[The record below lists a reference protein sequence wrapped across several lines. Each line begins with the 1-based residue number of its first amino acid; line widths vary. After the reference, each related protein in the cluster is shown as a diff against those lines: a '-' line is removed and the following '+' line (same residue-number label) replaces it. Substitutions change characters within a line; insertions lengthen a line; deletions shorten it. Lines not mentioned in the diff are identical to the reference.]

1 MKKFNFIFLSF
12 LFLMGCSV
20 KKIALRSVAEML
32 QNGSSAFYEES
43 DPKIARTALE
53 SQLKLLEVLLKNDP
67 KNLTLL
73 LQATQGFGAYSFLFL
88 EEEEPARAKIFY
100 ERGLKYGNSYL
111 EPKMNRGF
119 TVKDVP
125 ILFWTAYC
133 WAGLSNLSRDNPQ
146 AIADLPKIEKMMREV
161 DSLSPSYFYGGPDLF
176 FGGVYGSKPKIL
188 GGDLEKAKL
197 HFEKA
202 FTVSQRSFLMAQILF
217 VQYVAIPSQ
226 DRDLFKKIITEVLE
240 FPLENFPEQRLSNQ
254 IAKERAQKLLS
265 RIDEYF

>member
-1 MKKFNFIFLSF
+1 M
-12 LFLMGCSV
+12 
-20 KKIALRSVAEML
+20 AEIL
-32 QNGSSAFYEES
+32 KDGSSAFYEES
-43 DPKIARTALE
+43 DPKLARTALE

-67 KNLTLL
+67 KNSTLI

-88 EEEEPARAKIFY
+88 EEEEPTRAKTFY

-111 EPKMNRGF
+111 ESKTGQRS
-119 TVKDVP
+119 TLKDVP

-146 AIADLPKIEKMMREV
+146 AIADLPKIEKMMQEV
-161 DSLSPSYFYGGPDLF
+161 NTLSRGYFYGGADLF
-176 FGGVYGSKPKIL
+176 FGSVYGSKPKIF

-202 FTVSQRSFLMAQILF
+202 FTISQRHFLMAQVLYA
-217 VQYVAIPSQ
+217 QTVAVSAQ
-226 DRDLFKKIITEVLE
+226 DRDLFKKILTEVLE

-254 IAKERAQKLLS
+254 IAKERAQRMLS
-265 RIDEYF
+265 KIDEYF